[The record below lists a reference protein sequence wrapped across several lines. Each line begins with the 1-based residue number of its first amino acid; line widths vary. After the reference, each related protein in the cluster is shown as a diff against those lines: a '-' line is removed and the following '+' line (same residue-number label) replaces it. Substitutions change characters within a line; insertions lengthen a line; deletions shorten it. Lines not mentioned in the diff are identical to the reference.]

1 MKNYRRLAGLQP
13 NWQRQTWHRTGRV
26 LSWMLV
32 GLLIGLSAW
41 TPGALGQLSFPPTQS
56 AETLPSGVKRLG
68 LIEVTD
74 VRFDGQPLFKIASPT
89 VYNRNEPGSQVPVE
103 ARGSQIQAN
112 LTQLTAKNPTGLPD
126 ASRDH
131 ATLLDPKTLEVYTET
146 LNGQPVLFVKDAYLA
161 EPRVLL
167 TVTDSDAQYYS
178 ISAPALAVQ
187 WQNLLGTKLRE
198 ALSSRQPDAIQ
209 RQGRLA
215 IAFILGI
222 MLLTFLLAAVW
233 RRLGKRQKQ
242 LEQQRDVASP
252 AATATPP
259 HPPLNP
265 QAGVNPQVGVNSQL
279 GDEPDDPP
287 NWVVFEHIQR
297 WLSLRRRLKIVHF
310 LRWLIFWLVVLL
322 WVAGL
327 AMVLYQFPETR
338 AAAMGVISSPIV
350 VLVAWFLTGLINR
363 LANLGIDQ
371 FAKAWADGEFITVEN
386 LQRRSLRIS
395 TIANVLKGLTTVV
408 VYTIGIGWVLQRLN
422 IAPASVLALGAI
434 VALAV
439 SFAAQSLVKDLVNG
453 FLILLEDQYA
463 IGDYVAI
470 NNVSGLVE
478 NLNLRITQLR
488 SDAGNLITIPNS
500 QVIQAENM
508 SRAWSRTDFRIQVA
522 YDTDIDQA
530 LAIVRDVADELSKDS
545 DWGALI
551 LNASELLGI
560 DDISHTGIVIR
571 TWIRTQPLKQWIVA
585 REFRRRLKLAFDH
598 HNIQIGMPQ
607 PALSGNLMGRIDVH

>member
-1 MKNYRRLAGLQP
+1 MGLQP
-13 NWQRQTWHRTGRV
+13 NWQRQTWHRTGRF
-26 LSWMLV
+26 LSWILV
-32 GLLIGLSAW
+32 GLLVGLSAW
-41 TPGALGQLSFPPTQS
+41 TPGAVGQLPFPPTQS

-89 VYNRNEPGSQVPVE
+89 VYNRNASGTQVPVE
-103 ARGSQIQAN
+103 ARGRQIQAN
-112 LTQLTAKNPTGLPD
+112 LTQLTAKNPTVLPD
-126 ASRDH
+126 TSRDQ
-131 ATLLDPKTLEVYTET
+131 ATLLDPETLEVYTET
-146 LNGQPVLFVKDAYLA
+146 LNGQPVLLVKDAYLA

-178 ISAPALAVQ
+178 ISRPALAVQ

-215 IAFILGI
+215 IAFVLGI
-222 MLLTFLLAAVW
+222 VLLTFLFTAVW

-252 AATATPP
+252 AATATQPT
-259 HPPLNP
+259 PPLNS
-265 QAGVNPQVGVNSQL
+265 QAGVNTQVGVNSQF

-310 LRWLIFWLVVLL
+310 LRWLIFWIVVLL
-322 WVAGL
+322 WVAGI

-530 LAIVRDVADELSKDS
+530 LAIVREVADELSKDS
-545 DWGALI
+545 HWGALI

-560 DDISHTGIVIR
+560 DDISHSGIVIR

-585 REFRRRLKLAFDH
+585 REFRRRLKLAFDR
-598 HNIQIGMPQ
+598 HNIHIGMPQ
-607 PALSGNLMGRIDVH
+607 PAPGGNLMERIDVH

>member
-1 MKNYRRLAGLQP
+1 M
-13 NWQRQTWHRTGRV
+13 
-26 LSWMLV
+26 
-32 GLLIGLSAW
+32 GLLIGLTAW
-41 TPGALGQLSFPPTQS
+41 TPMAMGQLSFPQTQP
-56 AETLPSGVKRLG
+56 AETLPSAVKRLG

-74 VRFDGQPLFKIASPT
+74 VRFEGQPLFKIASPT
-89 VYNRNEPGSQVPVE
+89 VYNRSKPESQVPVE
-103 ARGSQIQAN
+103 ARSRQIQAN
-112 LTQLTAKNPTGLPD
+112 LTQLTAKNPTALP
-126 ASRDH
+126 AAEAKYS
-131 ATLLDPKTLEVYTET
+131 TLLDPKTLDVYTET

-178 ISAPALAVQ
+178 ISSPGLAVQ
-187 WQNLLGTKLRE
+187 WESILEKKLRE
-198 ALSSRQPDAIQ
+198 ALNSRQPEAIQ

-215 IAFILGI
+215 IAFLGGI
-222 MLLTFLLAAVW
+222 GLLTVLFTALW
-233 RRLGKRQKQ
+233 RLLGKRQKQ
-242 LEQQRDVASP
+242 LEKLRDVASQ
-252 AATATPP
+252 ATSSQI
-259 HPPLNP
+259 HPSANT
-265 QAGVNPQVGVNSQL
+265 QGISN
-279 GDEPDDPP
+279 EPDEQPS
-287 NWVVFEHIQR
+287 WIVFEHIQR

-310 LRWLIFWLVVLL
+310 LRWLIFWLVILL

-327 AMVLYQFPETR
+327 ATVLYQFPETR
-338 AAAMGVISSPIV
+338 SVAIGVISSPVV
-350 VLVAWFLTGLINR
+350 VLIAWFLTGLINR

-371 FAKAWADGEFITVEN
+371 FAKAWADGEFTTVEN

-408 VYTIGIGWVLQRLN
+408 VYAIGIGWVLQRLN

-500 QVIQAENM
+500 QIAQAENM

-522 YDTDIDQA
+522 YDTDVDQA
-530 LAIVRDVADELSKDS
+530 LAVVREVADELSNDPQWS
-545 DWGALI
+545 SLI
-551 LNASELLGI
+551 LNANELLGV
-560 DDISHTGIVIR
+560 DDISHAGIIIR
-571 TWIRTQPLKQWIVA
+571 IWIRTQPLKQWVVA
-585 REFRRRLKLAFDH
+585 REFRRRLKLAFDR
-598 HNIQIGMPQ
+598 HNIHVGVPQ
-607 PALSGNLMGRIDVH
+607 PPPVGNLIEQVNVH